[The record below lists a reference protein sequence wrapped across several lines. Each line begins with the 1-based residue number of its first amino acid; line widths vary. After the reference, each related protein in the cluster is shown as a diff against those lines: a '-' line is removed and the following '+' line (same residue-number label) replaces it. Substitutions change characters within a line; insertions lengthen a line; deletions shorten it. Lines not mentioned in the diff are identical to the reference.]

1 MKKILSLLLA
11 FTLVSANISSVFAVN
26 TILPGGAD
34 TESSYL
40 SEADC
45 SKLVD
50 QFMEDYYRDGTVGMP
65 DGVFTI
71 TYKISENVTA
81 SYDITSEDV
90 FSCAIKSGNIKFW
103 MVPYFVKSILQWLLT
118 ISGLI
123 AVLMTIIGG
132 YYYIM
137 GGLTEDKEKGKTI
150 IQYALGGMAL
160 ATLSWII
167 VNLILLAVTS

>member
-1 MKKILSLLLA
+1 MQMKKILSLLLA
-11 FTLVSANISSVFAVN
+11 FSLVSANISSVFAAS
-26 TILPGGAD
+26 TILPQPTGDGWD
-34 TESSYL
+34 ITEL
-40 SEADC
+40 SEAEC
-45 SKLVD
+45 SEIVD
-50 QFMEDYYRDGTVGMP
+50 AFETDGEFIEGQVVEGTTVG
-65 DGVFTI
+65 DLVF
-71 TYKISENVTA
+71 A
-81 SYDITSEDV
+81 
-90 FSCAIKSGNIKFW
+90 CAIKSGNIKFW
-103 MVPYFVKSILQWLLT
+103 MIPYFIRNILQWLLG